1 MTRQV
6 PPARCH
12 VKSLYSTRVS
22 ITIHKVLQMTDLH
35 PSVSQ
40 HDHKWNHT
48 PTESL
53 VPVEDTRASSR
64 RGWGARL
71 TLVLTGSVVLH
82 VVPPYPQP
90 PHMELEQECG
100 SGAARSRAG
109 RWPWWWWLRG
119 TYQEDGED
127 KEEHDSEDDLEL
139 AHPKSSPHSR
149 CRELVAGNGCPDL
162 HLFDLFIVVSIFS
175 SSTICAR
182 LDLLVSTPLV
192 SILSTPWSA
201 HRQLASPQPCSKS
214 KTMTDRAESGFVTES
229 WLLATLQSTPSIS
242 RYMA

>member
-1 MTRQV
+1 MKPYPHRATCACRGHSRLV
-6 PPARCH
+6 KAR
-12 VKSLYSTRVS
+12 VGGMS
-22 ITIHKVLQMTDLH
+22 
-35 PSVSQ
+35 
-40 HDHKWNHT
+40 
-48 PTESL
+48 
-53 VPVEDTRASSR
+53 RA
-64 RGWGARL
+64 GVNWL
-71 TLVLTGSVVLH
+71 SVVLH
-82 VVPPYPQP
+82 VVPPPYPQP

-127 KEEHDSEDDLEL
+127 KEEHDSDDDLEL
-139 AHPKSSPHSR
+139 ANPKSSPHSR

-192 SILSTPWSA
+192 SVLSTPWSA
-201 HRQLASPQPCSKS
+201 HRQLASPQPYSKS
-214 KTMTDRAESGFVTES
+214 KTMADRAESGFVTES